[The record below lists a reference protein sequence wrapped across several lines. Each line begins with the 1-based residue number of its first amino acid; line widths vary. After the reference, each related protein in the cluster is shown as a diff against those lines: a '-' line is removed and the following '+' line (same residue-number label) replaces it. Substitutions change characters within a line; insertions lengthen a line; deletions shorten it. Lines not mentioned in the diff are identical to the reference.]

1 MNKKLLE
8 LLDKIN
14 AKKVDVKNLVDAGK
28 LDEATT
34 AKAELV
40 NMQKQFDLLKDLSE
54 EEGAQAK
61 ATAQPKAPEKVDA
74 VKAFANAARHGF
86 KNAAALGESINTE
99 LGGAYVVPQD
109 IQTQINKKREA
120 TFSLASL
127 VATEKVSTNS
137 GSRTFKKRSQYT
149 GFTKVGEGGKIGAVD
164 GPKFE
169 KVDYSIEKY
178 AGYLPVTN
186 ELLADSDQNI
196 TAVLTDWLANDD
208 LATRNKL
215 IYDAINALDAVQ
227 FSTLDDIKRAINVT
241 LGSKFA
247 GSVKIVTNDDGLQ
260 LIDMLKDK
268 NGNYILKP
276 NADQTS
282 PMKNVLAVGTSS
294 IPVVVVPNE
303 VIASKGGATG
313 QNIPFIIGSL
323 TDAVRLFD
331 RQQITLKVSDEAAT
345 SDFNAFEEDLTLIRA
360 IDRLDVKVVD
370 RDAVIN
376 GYAKDLTVGE

>member
-40 NMQKQFDLLKDLSE
+40 NMQKQFDLLKDLGE
-54 EEGAQAK
+54 EECAQAK

-109 IQTQINKKREA
+109 IQTQINKQREA

-127 VATEKVSTNS
+127 VTTEKVSTNS

-164 GPKFE
+164 GPNFE

-186 ELLADSDQNI
+186 ELLADSDPNI

-247 GSVKIVTNDDGLQ
+247 GFVKIVTNDDGLQ
-260 LIDMLKDK
+260 LLDMLKDK

-282 PMKNVLAVGTSS
+282 PMKKVLAVGTSS

-331 RQQITLKVSDEAAT
+331 RQQITLKVSDEAVT
-345 SDFNAFEEDLTLIRA
+345 KDFNAFEEDLTLIRA

-370 RDAVIN
+370 EDAVIN
-376 GYAKDLTVGE
+376 GWAKDLTVGE